1 MLDKKGQESS
11 YEEKTFRLEGAEYPA
26 LAKPFK
32 PAVLVAVARRLAGDS
47 VIEDAARIEVEKS
60 VEAQAKEAEVAIESK
75 ETEEKPV
82 SESEE
87 AATAEE
93 APEES

>member
-11 YEEKTFRLEGAEYPA
+11 YEEKTFRLEGAEYTD

-32 PAVLVAVARRLAGDS
+32 PAVVVAVARRLEGDS

-60 VEAQAKEAEVAIESK
+60 IEAQVKEAEVAIESK
-75 ETEEKPV
+75 ETEEKPI

-87 AATAEE
+87 AAAAEE
-93 APEES
+93 APNEI